1 MQTILYKDKV
11 TEKSI
16 SNNNI
21 PITLKQGAP
30 KPMSAWL
37 SGTGRNS
44 VQKCKPFAWLVCGK
58 STFLMSKNKE
68 TVEIKVESKFILK
81 VLKANLILDQIRLNI
96 PFNSA
101 IPQLFDLFLW
111 ALF

>member
-30 KPMSAWL
+30 KPVPAWL
-37 SGTGRNS
+37 SGTGKNS
-44 VQKCKPFAWLVCGK
+44 VQKCKHLMWLVRGT
-58 STFLMSKNKE
+58 STFL
-68 TVEIKVESKFILK
+68 
-81 VLKANLILDQIRLNI
+81 IRKK
-96 PFNSA
+96 
-101 IPQLFDLFLW
+101 
-111 ALF
+111 

>member
-21 PITLKQGAP
+21 HITLKQGAP

-37 SGTGRNS
+37 SSTGRNS
-44 VQKCKPFAWLVCGK
+44 VRKCKPLTWLVCGT
-58 STFLMSKNKE
+58 STFLIQKNKE
-68 TVEIKVESKFILK
+68 TVQINVELKFILK
-81 VLKANLILDQIRLNI
+81 VIKANLILDEIRLKYS
-96 PFNSA
+96 F
-101 IPQLFDLFLW
+101 
-111 ALF
+111 